1 MINNRDKL
9 KKIATDLNIEFPK
22 NIKNERLL
30 KLIAEADS
38 TGSILYNA
46 DLSKDE
52 VITEEDQIITEED
65 EVITEEEDEVKNTKI
80 ITNNKYND
88 NELIIAVRKKD
99 INEIKKILKEDSKQA
114 QFKNDEGLTA
124 YEIAWNQECSYEI
137 LYLFKNNT

>member
-9 KKIATDLNIEFPK
+9 KKTATDLNIEFPK

-30 KLIAEADS
+30 KLIEEKQGDQ
-38 TGSILYNA
+38 L
-46 DLSKDE
+46 
-52 VITEEDQIITEED
+52 ITEEIITEKKEKEIKD
-65 EVITEEEDEVKNTKI
+65 TKV
-80 ITNNKYND
+80 ITNNRYND

-99 INEIKKILKEDSKQA
+99 INAIKKILKEDSKQA

>member
-9 KKIATDLNIEFPK
+9 KKTATDLNIEFPK

-30 KLIAEADS
+30 KLIEEKQ
-38 TGSILYNA
+38 GNELIEKEIIESIE
-46 DLSKDE
+46 DKDPK
-52 VITEEDQIITEED
+52 V
-65 EVITEEEDEVKNTKI
+65 
-80 ITNNKYND
+80 ITNNRYND

-99 INEIKKILKEDSKQA
+99 INAIKKILKEDNKQA

-124 YEIAWNQECSYEI
+124 YQIAWNQECSYEI

>member
-9 KKIATDLNIEFPK
+9 KKTATDLNIEFPK

-30 KLIAEADS
+30 KLIEKEIIE
-38 TGSILYNA
+38 SI
-46 DLSKDE
+46 KDKDPK
-52 VITEEDQIITEED
+52 V
-65 EVITEEEDEVKNTKI
+65 
-80 ITNNKYND
+80 ITNNRYND
-88 NELIIAVRKKD
+88 NELIIKKKKKD
-99 INEIKKILKEDSKQA
+99 INAIKKILKEDNKQA

>member
-9 KKIATDLNIEFPK
+9 KKTATDLNIEFPK

-30 KLIAEADS
+30 KLIEEKQGDQ
-38 TGSILYNA
+38 L
-46 DLSKDE
+46 
-52 VITEEDQIITEED
+52 ITEEIITEK
-65 EVITEEEDEVKNTKI
+65 EEKEIKDTKV
-80 ITNNKYND
+80 ITNNRYND

-99 INEIKKILKEDSKQA
+99 INAIKKILKEDNKQA

-124 YEIAWNQECSYEI
+124 YEIAWNQESSYEI

>member
-9 KKIATDLNIEFPK
+9 KEIATDLNIEFPK

-30 KLIAEADS
+30 KLIEEKQ
-38 TGSILYNA
+38 GN
-46 DLSKDE
+46 K
-52 VITEEDQIITEED
+52 VITEE
-65 EVITEEEDEVKNTKI
+65 VIPEEVKEVKDTKV

-99 INEIKKILKEDSKQA
+99 INAIKKILKEDNKQA

>member
-9 KKIATDLNIEFPK
+9 KKTATDLNIEFPK

-30 KLIAEADS
+30 KLIEEKQGNELIVEEINE
-38 TGSILYNA
+38 T
-46 DLSKDE
+46 KDIK
-52 VITEEDQIITEED
+52 VIA
-65 EVITEEEDEVKNTKI
+65 
-80 ITNNKYND
+80 NNKYND
-88 NELIIAVRKKD
+88 NELITAVRKKD
-99 INEIKKILKEDSKQA
+99 INAIKKILKEDNKQA

>member
-9 KKIATDLNIEFPK
+9 KKTATDLNIEFPK

-30 KLIAEADS
+30 KLIEEKQ
-38 TGSILYNA
+38 GNKVIPE
-46 DLSKDE
+46 E
-52 VITEEDQIITEED
+52 VITEE
-65 EVITEEEDEVKNTKI
+65 VKEVKDTKV

-99 INEIKKILKEDSKQA
+99 INAIKKILKEDNKQA

>member
-9 KKIATDLNIEFPK
+9 KETATDLNIEFPK

-30 KLIAEADS
+30 KLIEEKQ
-38 TGSILYNA
+38 GN
-46 DLSKDE
+46 K
-52 VITEEDQIITEED
+52 VITEE
-65 EVITEEEDEVKNTKI
+65 VIPEEVKEVKDTKV

-99 INEIKKILKEDSKQA
+99 INAIKKILKEDNKQA

-124 YEIAWNQECSYEI
+124 YQIAWNQECSYEI